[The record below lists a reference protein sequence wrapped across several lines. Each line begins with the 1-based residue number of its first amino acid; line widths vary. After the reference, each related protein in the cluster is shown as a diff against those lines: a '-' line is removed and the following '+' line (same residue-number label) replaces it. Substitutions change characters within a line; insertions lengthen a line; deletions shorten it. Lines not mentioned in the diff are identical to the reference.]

1 MNKVNELIEK
11 SRLTC
16 RTQLSTEKVVDLR
29 KNWRRRP
36 LYVENDLEKA
46 IKEILLYEMKHECTH
61 EFTFPLMDMRDWKG
75 RFRPK
80 SRSPDFLLP
89 QVKVNGRYVDL
100 DPHHFGTDDEGKAS
114 PTDVQRWIDFKTIWG
129 KDIYIVFISHNSQ
142 EEVERQTGTK
152 CGAFCDAFLCV
163 GKRGEKTEKEVKQ
176 TIKKMLVGLIARS
189 EKEGGYWG
197 SCDEAYDREFKGL
210 LERAERGR
218 KVQTYLN
225 ERGNRSFEAGVT
237 ILGAIRNK

>member
-1 MNKVNELIEK
+1 M
-11 SRLTC
+11 S
-16 RTQLSTEKVVDLR
+16 LR
-29 KNWRRRP
+29 VFQQPDHVFLR
-36 LYVENDLEKA
+36 
-46 IKEILLYEMKHECTH
+46 
-61 EFTFPLMDMRDWKG
+61 TFPLR
-75 RFRPK
+75 RF
-80 SRSPDFLLP
+80 FFQ
-89 QVKVNGRYVDL
+89 QVEFPG
-100 DPHHFGTDDEGKAS
+100 
-114 PTDVQRWIDFKTIWG
+114 
-129 KDIYIVFISHNSQ
+129 
-142 EEVERQTGTK
+142 
-152 CGAFCDAFLCV
+152 V